1 MGTINEKGEIL
12 PQATGFLV
20 NINDIFHLVTAKHVV
35 FDRQK
40 DVLNDSNILTFYNTK
55 DGKIQAR
62 SIQDMRD
69 NINCNWIF
77 HENRE
82 VDIGI
87 IPFGIVPTDD
97 VLFIP
102 DNLFLTADQL
112 LEIYEVFFLSYQPGI
127 RIQQKISPIIRS
139 GTK

>member
-82 VDIGI
+82 VDIEEEMYKDI
-87 IPFGIVPTDD
+87 QRINLEWLDRFWRPFLVKEEEKKDKTHKEEE
-97 VLFIP
+97 
-102 DNLFLTADQL
+102 T
-112 LEIYEVFFLSYQPGI
+112 
-127 RIQQKISPIIRS
+127 
-139 GTK
+139 